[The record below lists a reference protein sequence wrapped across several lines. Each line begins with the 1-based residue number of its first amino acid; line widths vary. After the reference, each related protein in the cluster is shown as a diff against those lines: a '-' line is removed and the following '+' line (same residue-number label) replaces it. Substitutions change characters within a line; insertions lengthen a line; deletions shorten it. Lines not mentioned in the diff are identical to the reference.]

1 MAHFLTHF
9 IYGAK
14 KYTYNTPSQL
24 KGFKIYQILNIGKD
38 EIAVNIRDQS
48 LETLSTEQRNALA
61 FVLLLDKN
69 GDSEEDRRK
78 QINKYLKTH
87 EQKIKD
93 ADALVVKALQ
103 ERIEL
108 FNPGSDVRV
117 EKGLTAKYVEDAEAD
132 DNDFDDFIAQQQAE
146 EDARNQKQ
154 AEEDA
159 RKRKKAVE
167 DDAQEKDA
175 RKQQKDDAALAAEFG
190 EFGGRRKSRRRKRST
205 KSKKNKTK
213 YSKHFKSKKNKS
225 IKRLKK
231 SKTRVTRNK

>member
-1 MAHFLTHF
+1 MANFLTHF

-24 KGFKIYQILNIGKD
+24 KGFKVFQILNIGKD

-48 LETLSTEQRNALA
+48 LKMLSTEQRNALA
-61 FVLLLDKN
+61 FVLLLDEE
-69 GDSEEDRRK
+69 GDSGEGRSKR
-78 QINKYLKTH
+78 INQYLKTH

-108 FNPGSDVRV
+108 FNPGSGVRV
-117 EKGLTAKYVEDAEAD
+117 EKGLTTEYVKDAEAD
-132 DNDFDDFIAQQQAE
+132 DNDFEEFLTQQ
-146 EDARNQKQ
+146 Q

-175 RKQQKDDAALAAEFG
+175 RKQQQEDDDALAAEFDN
-190 EFGGRRKSRRRKRST
+190 FGGRRKSRRRRRST